1 MEDKLDHLIQSLL
14 DESPSFLDFENMFE
28 LKDGTPPPSL
38 IPPPTMSPPKP
49 HPQSAARFAIRAD
62 NKEVQ
67 AAQNNS
73 VPQNT
78 ARNTTWAVKIWKDW
92 SAGRRDA
99 YPNAFS
105 KWPVHFLIANHMQL
119 DHWLSKFVV
128 ETRRS
133 DGALYPPNTLY
144 AICCGLLRA
153 VRESRPQINFLKD
166 PEFSGFRKTLDGEMK
181 RLRATG
187 LGTKCKQAEP
197 LTVAE
202 ENQLWEKGLLGNHS
216 PQVLLDTMLFPCGI
230 HFALRSGQEHRTL
243 KITQFDIV
251 NPTDGGAPYLIY
263 TEITSKNNSGGL
275 TSRKIRAKTVTH
287 HSNLVNPSRCLV
299 NLFQEYVG
307 HRPSTEVSAF
317 YLTPLKKPQANVWYS
332 KMPVGHN
339 TLSQTVSRLCK
350 TAGIPGFKTNHSLRV
365 TTATRLFQSGIDEQL
380 IMDRTRH
387 HSVDGIRRYKRV
399 SEDQKQETSNIL
411 NSATNG
417 DVSATRNN
425 QSTSKKSK
433 ITLEPSSENSAVAAT
448 HTVMSE
454 SSQVALLNSF
464 GQQPSHHGTAPQMM
478 FNGCSSITINNHYH

>member
-1 MEDKLDHLIQSLL
+1 
-14 DESPSFLDFENMFE
+14 MFE

-49 HPQSAARFAIRAD
+49 HPQSAARFAIQAD

-67 AAQNNS
+67 ATQNNS

-105 KWPVHFLIANHMQL
+105 EWPVHFLIANHMQL

-202 ENQLWEKGLLGNHS
+202 ENQLWEKRLLGNHS
-216 PQVLLDTMLFPCGI
+216 PQVLL
-230 HFALRSGQEHRTL
+230 R
-243 KITQFDIV
+243 
-251 NPTDGGAPYLIY
+251 
-263 TEITSKNNSGGL
+263 
-275 TSRKIRAKTVTH
+275 
-287 HSNLVNPSRCLV
+287 
-299 NLFQEYVG
+299 
-307 HRPSTEVSAF
+307 
-317 YLTPLKKPQANVWYS
+317 TPL
-332 KMPVGHN
+332 
-339 TLSQTVSRLCK
+339 
-350 TAGIPGFKTNHSLRV
+350 
-365 TTATRLFQSGIDEQL
+365 
-380 IMDRTRH
+380 
-387 HSVDGIRRYKRV
+387 
-399 SEDQKQETSNIL
+399 
-411 NSATNG
+411 
-417 DVSATRNN
+417 
-425 QSTSKKSK
+425 
-433 ITLEPSSENSAVAAT
+433 
-448 HTVMSE
+448 
-454 SSQVALLNSF
+454 
-464 GQQPSHHGTAPQMM
+464 
-478 FNGCSSITINNHYH
+478 